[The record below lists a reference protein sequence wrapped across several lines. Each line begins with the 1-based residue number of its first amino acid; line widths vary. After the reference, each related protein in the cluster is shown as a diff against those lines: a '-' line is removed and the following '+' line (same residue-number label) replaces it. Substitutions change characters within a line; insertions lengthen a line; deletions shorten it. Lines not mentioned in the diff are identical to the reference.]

1 MLAQL
6 ANDTAEL
13 VRAKPYI
20 DCHGEVVE
28 PKFRFLAPGADVDVR
43 RFAAFVR
50 VSPVGTPAQ
59 DRRHFFTS
67 RVD

>member
-13 VRAKPYI
+13 VPAKPYI
-20 DCHGEVVE
+20 DRHGEIME
-28 PKFRFLAPGADVDVR
+28 PEFCFLASGADVDVR

-50 VSPVGTPAQ
+50 VEESPVGTPA
-59 DRRHFFTS
+59 
-67 RVD
+67 